1 MAHMSHW
8 YKDRPKKKGPQS
20 INGRNAELMDI
31 QEDSTKTFSL
41 SVHFR
46 AEERNDNDEIVHR
59 NMILWLEEDEIEKIW
74 TAYQIYEKST

>member
-1 MAHMSHW
+1 
-8 YKDRPKKKGPQS
+8 
-20 INGRNAELMDI
+20 MDI